1 MLNLSEKTMLVRM
14 RFKRGAHCDVYEDF
28 EESIVRYTG
37 WKSVKGTI
45 NILERIFEKIFLPRL
60 AYREF
65 PFDIRC
71 LNQKKILFA
80 TLSGI
85 EYIKIFQRYV
95 CKAKLKAIYQF
106 DTWTHDNAVNEH
118 AFRSFKINIAFLSI
132 RKAVEYFNSL
142 GIPDFRAYWI
152 PEAVSCDKY
161 RSLPY
166 KQKMI
171 DVLQYGRRW
180 EGLHK
185 KLVPFCNQ
193 KEILYRYPEKDF
205 NGKEHL
211 GTREDL
217 INSLAAAKIAVCV
230 PKSITHS
237 QIYDLETITTRYF
250 EGMASKCLLWGHA
263 PADLCDILGYNPVIE
278 IDELNPEAQ
287 LLDILDRYDDF
298 IDLIERNYML
308 VSEKHQWKN
317 RVEEMVKII
326 QATMMSRI

>member
-1 MLNLSEKTMLVRM
+1 M

-28 EESIVRYTG
+28 EDSIAQYTG

-45 NILERIFEKIFLPRL
+45 NILERIFEKFFLPRL

-65 PFDIRC
+65 PFDICCFNKNR
-71 LNQKKILFA
+71 ILFA

-95 CKAKLKAIYQF
+95 CKTKLKAIYQF
-106 DTWTHDNAVNEH
+106 DTWPFDNTINEH
-118 AFRSFKINIAFLSI
+118 AFRSFKINVAFLSI
-132 RKAVEYFNSL
+132 REAVTYFNSL
-142 GIPDFRAYWI
+142 KIPDFRAYWI

-161 RSLPY
+161 RFLPY
-166 KQKMI
+166 KQKSI

-180 EGLHK
+180 EWLHK
-185 KLVPFCNQ
+185 KLVSFCNQ
-193 KEILYRYPEKDF
+193 HEILYSYPEKDLK
-205 NGKEHL
+205 GKEQF
-211 GTREDL
+211 GTREEL

-237 QIYDLETITTRYF
+237 QMYDLETITTRYF
-250 EGMASKCLLWGHA
+250 ECMASKCLLWGHA
-263 PADLCDILGYNPVIE
+263 PADLCEIFGYNPVIE
-278 IDELNPEAQ
+278 IDELNPGAQ

-298 IDLIERNYML
+298 IDLIERNYVL

-317 RVEEMVKII
+317 RVEEIVKII
-326 QATMMSRI
+326 QSATISKS